1 MKSKNNSGFS
11 LVELLISIAI
21 LSIIMVMISGFV
33 SSTLISQ
40 RKAKKNMQMQTEAQ
54 RIYSQL
60 SEVIMQATYIR
71 VEADDGTSYV
81 PDNYANYQLSNS
93 TVPEEP
99 REVIVDLSTGE
110 LYNKEKKKYPQAGS
124 EVDGDAGTVLSFWA
138 LSKNTLKKV
147 DDPGQEYK
155 YITPKYIYIEYNT
168 SSGKKSYVIFGYDDT
183 ELKMYRSGEFA
194 LGSVPSFTDAINS
207 LGSVGEDG
215 LLSTYVN
222 DFKVSVDPSAGA
234 VSLNMLLEDSKYK
247 GYNYKM
253 DETVNIRSS
262 NVLTV
267 KPQLLRIKGD

>member
-1 MKSKNNSGFS
+1 MKSKKNSGFS

-40 RKAKKNMQMQTEAQ
+40 RKSKKNMQMQTEAQ
-54 RIYSQL
+54 RIYSHL
-60 SEVIMQATYIR
+60 SEAIMQATYIR

-93 TVPEEP
+93 STSDAP

-110 LYNKEKKKYPQAGS
+110 LYNKDKKKYPEAGS
-124 EVDGDAGTVLSFWA
+124 EVDGDTGTILSFWA

-147 DDPGQEYK
+147 DDPGQEYNYVK
-155 YITPKYIYIEYNT
+155 PKYVYIEYNT
-168 SSGKKSYVIFGYDDT
+168 SSGKKAYVIFGYNGT
-183 ELKMYRSGEFA
+183 ELRMYRSGEFA
-194 LGSVPSFTDAINS
+194 LGSVPSFSEAVS
-207 LGSVGEDG
+207 ALGSVGEDG
-215 LLSTYVN
+215 LLSSYVN
-222 DFKVSVDPSAGA
+222 DLEISVDPSAGA
-234 VSLNMLLEDSKYK
+234 VSLAMVLEDAKYK
-247 GYNYKM
+247 GYNYKL
-253 DETVNIRSS
+253 DETVNIRNS